1 LKIKYKTK
9 YEESLTSSR
18 FTGTPIDI
26 RCSLLTLD
34 RVQSRG
40 FRMGAVV
47 SCA

>member
-1 LKIKYKTK
+1 MVDEDGEDADRGKR
-9 YEESLTSSR
+9 TSSR

-40 FRMGAVV
+40 FNIGAVV
-47 SCA
+47 N